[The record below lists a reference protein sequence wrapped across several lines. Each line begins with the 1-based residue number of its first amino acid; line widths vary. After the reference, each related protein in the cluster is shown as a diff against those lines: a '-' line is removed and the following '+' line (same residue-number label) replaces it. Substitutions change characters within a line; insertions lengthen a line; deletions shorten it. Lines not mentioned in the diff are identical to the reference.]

1 LKPCFIVCYSPV
13 REIITFYLSCLDRC
27 CW

>member
-1 LKPCFIVCYSPV
+1 LIVCYSPV

-27 CW
+27 WW